1 MHHTSSRR
9 RFFLRLLPLP
19 PLAGLLLAP
28 TGTWAGF
35 NFFTSEYTAS
45 RAELQSQL
53 DKRFPL
59 SRKYGAYASVGL
71 SEPQLS
77 LDEAANR
84 AAITARLSIASP
96 FLKSDTGSTDG
107 SITIS
112 SALRYDPA
120 TRALL
125 LDQPKAEQLT
135 LQGLTGR
142 NAEQVEKIAKLV
154 AQEVLRDQPL
164 RTFTEA
170 ELKVGLKTYEIGDI
184 TVLADGIK
192 VQLK

>member
-1 MHHTSSRR
+1 MHQPLPRR
-9 RFFLRLLPLP
+9 RFVLHLLQLP

-28 TGTWAGF
+28 TGAWSGF

-45 RAELQSQL
+45 RAELQAQL

-59 SRKYGAYASVGL
+59 SQKYGAYANVAL
-71 SEPQLS
+71 SEPQLR
-77 LDEAANR
+77 LDDAANR
-84 AAITARLSIASP
+84 AAITARLLITSP
-96 FLKSDTGSTDG
+96 FLKSETGVEG
-107 SITIS
+107 SITVS
-112 SALRYDPA
+112 SALRYDAA

-125 LDQPKAEQLT
+125 LDQPKAEQLS

-142 NAEQVEKIAKLV
+142 NAEQAEKIAKLV
-154 AQEVLRDQPL
+154 AQEALRDQPL

-170 ELKVGLKTYEIGDI
+170 ELKVGLKTYDIGDI

>member
-1 MHHTSSRR
+1 MRKTLSRR
-9 RFFLRLLPLP
+9 RFALHFLHLP

-28 TGTWAGF
+28 TGAWSGF

-59 SRKYGAYASVGL
+59 SRKYGVYASVGL
-71 SEPQLS
+71 SEPQLR
-77 LDEAANR
+77 LDEASNR
-84 AAITARLSIASP
+84 AAITARLLITSP
-96 FLKSDTGSTDG
+96 FLKSDTGSTEG

-125 LDQPKAEQLT
+125 LDQPKAEQLS

-142 NAEQVEKIAKLV
+142 NAEQAEKIAKLV

-184 TVLADGIK
+184 TVSADAIK

>member
-1 MHHTSSRR
+1 MRKPLSRR
-9 RFFLRLLPLP
+9 RFTLHLLHLP
-19 PLAGLLLAP
+19 PVAGLLLTP
-28 TGTWAGF
+28 TGAWSGF

-45 RAELQSQL
+45 RAELQSQI

-59 SRKYGAYASVGL
+59 SRKYGVYASVGL
-71 SEPQLS
+71 SEPQLR
-77 LDEAANR
+77 LDEATNR
-84 AAITARLSIASP
+84 AAITARLLITSP
-96 FLKSDTGSTDG
+96 FLKSDTGSTEG

-125 LDQPKAEQLT
+125 LDQPKAEQLS

-142 NAEQVEKIAKLV
+142 NAEQAEKIAKLV